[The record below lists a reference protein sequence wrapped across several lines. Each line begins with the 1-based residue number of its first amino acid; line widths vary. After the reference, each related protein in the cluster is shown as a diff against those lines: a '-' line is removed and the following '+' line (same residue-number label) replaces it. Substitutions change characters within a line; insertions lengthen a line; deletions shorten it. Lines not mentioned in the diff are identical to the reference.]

1 MSTKPVGKNRGEKK
15 LVPKDAIVLPKLMTV
30 EEAANILAVSKMTV
44 YRLIESG
51 DMPVLRVGRS
61 YRIRG
66 DDFDRYLAHIYS
78 GNDIYVP

>member
-1 MSTKPVGKNRGEKK
+1 MSTQPVGKNRGDKK
-15 LVPKDAIVLPKLMTV
+15 LVPKDAIVLPKIMTV

-66 DDFDRYLAHIYS
+66 DDFDRYLSHIYS

>member
-1 MSTKPVGKNRGEKK
+1 MSTKPVGKNRGDKK
-15 LVPKDAIVLPKLMTV
+15 LVPKDAIVLPKIMTV

>member
-1 MSTKPVGKNRGEKK
+1 MSTQPVGKNRGEKK
-15 LVPKDAIVLPKLMTV
+15 LVPKDAIVLPKIMTV
-30 EEAANILAVSKMTV
+30 EDAADILGVSKMTV

-51 DMPVLRVGRS
+51 DIPHLRVGRS

-78 GNDIYVP
+78 GDDIYVQ